1 MRKFAITFAAGLV
14 MVLAGLF
21 AWQADATTLG
31 GALGVPPVTKN
42 YSPIEKVGCR
52 GYGRC
57 PLGLR
62 WTCGPYRCWCAPC
75 GYYRPYKRRYYRY

>member
-1 MRKFAITFAAGLV
+1 MPKLAITLAAGLV

-21 AWQADATTLG
+21 AWKADATTLG
-31 GALGVPPVTKN
+31 GAVGVPPVSN
-42 YSPIEKVGCR
+42 YSPVEKVGCG

-75 GYYRPYKRRYYRY
+75 GGYYRPYKYRYRY